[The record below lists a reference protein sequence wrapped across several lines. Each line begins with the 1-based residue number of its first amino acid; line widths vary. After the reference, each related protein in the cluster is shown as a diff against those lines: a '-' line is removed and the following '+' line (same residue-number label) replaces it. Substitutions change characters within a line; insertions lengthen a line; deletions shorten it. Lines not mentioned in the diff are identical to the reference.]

1 MVACCCKR
9 LQKVPVGEIVK
20 TMIDNNI
27 FKEDEKEWHE
37 LSELLLRRLEGDI
50 NPRTL
55 ADIME
60 ISLSFSYYL
69 RKNPGITEEDK
80 VNRHELSKIM
90 WKAHSA
96 LKKSANNHAAA
107 ASSTAAAATAHQDK
121 RRRLNQ
127 SESNLTPPPSN
138 EDFQFNA
145 SGKTIDFLMNQSLMN
160 QSLTNLTGGK
170 KKNRTKRHRKKDIK
184 MRRKSKSNTKSKRK
198 NKTRTKR
205 S

>member
-1 MVACCCKR
+1 MAER
-9 LQKVPVGEIVK
+9 TASHNEFIEIVK

-127 SESNLTPPPSN
+127 SQSESNLTPAPSN
-138 EDFQFNA
+138 EDFQFHA
-145 SGKTIDFLMNQSLMN
+145 SGESID
-160 QSLTNLTGGK
+160 SLTNLTGGK